1 MRPFEQTITT
11 RGYELD
17 ADSLIPPATYLRYLE
32 HLRWQAVADQAGRRG
47 DRKGDAASSSGH
59 ILSSLFGQGHSV
71 VVVAQSLLLDGDV
84 GQGVALSASMWVR
97 RVGRTSLDF
106 GHAIIRPDGS
116 TLARALVTAVYRGP
130 EGKPTPVPDVVREQV
145 MADPHPL
152 ARLLSRAEAVGRTDR
167 PPSPDAWSRPVEV
180 RPSDIDLLG
189 HINHANYLSLFDD
202 TRRLAA
208 RAGFLESA
216 AAGRLAAVSLEYRHQ
231 AVVGDP
237 LVARVWPHREE
248 ETSAH
253 LALDLRA
260 RETLLAR
267 AWITLR

>member
-17 ADSLIPPATYLRYLE
+17 ADALIPPATYLRYLE
-32 HLRWQAVADQAGRRG
+32 HLRWLAVADQASRTG
-47 DRKGDAASSSGH
+47 DRSDSPSSSGH
-59 ILSSLFGQGHSV
+59 ILGSLFGQGYSV

-84 GQGVALSASMWVR
+84 GQGVTLTASMWVR

-106 GHAIIRPDGS
+106 GHLLARPDGS
-116 TLARALVTAVYRGP
+116 PLARAVVTAVYRGP
-130 EGKPTPVPDVVREQV
+130 DGKPTPVPEVVRQQV
-145 MADPHPL
+145 MADPVSL
-152 ARLLSRAEAVGRTDR
+152 TELLVRVKTSQQTATPAAQET
-167 PPSPDAWSRPVEV
+167 WSRPVEV

-208 RAGFLESA
+208 RAGFLGP
-216 AAGRLAAVSLEYRHQ
+216 AGRLSAVSLAYRHQ

-237 LVARVWPHREE
+237 LVARVWLHREE
-248 ETSAH
+248 ETGAH
-253 LALDLRA
+253 LALDLHA
-260 RETLLAR
+260 RETLLAQ